1 MNHGVFDN
9 AAEGRDKMTRTIR
22 IVPAV
27 LTEDPLDLAKMLNY
41 AVQYTDFVQIDI
53 MDGQF
58 VPSRSITWQD
68 IQKVSPRPGWE
79 VHLMVKSPEKEL
91 VNYRNAGA
99 VKAVFHFEA
108 TAQPEIVISTARK
121 LAIKVGMAINPETS
135 VAAILSLADQ
145 VDSVLFLSV
154 NPGFYGAKYIPEVLN
169 KVRELHRLRPN
180 LLLSIDGGINQNNLL
195 EVAAAGVGE
204 ICVGSGIFRQPD
216 PAAAYRKLTDMVN
229 GK

>member
-195 EVAAAGVGE
+195 EVAAAGVSE

-216 PAAAYRKLTDMVN
+216 PAAAYRQLTEMVN